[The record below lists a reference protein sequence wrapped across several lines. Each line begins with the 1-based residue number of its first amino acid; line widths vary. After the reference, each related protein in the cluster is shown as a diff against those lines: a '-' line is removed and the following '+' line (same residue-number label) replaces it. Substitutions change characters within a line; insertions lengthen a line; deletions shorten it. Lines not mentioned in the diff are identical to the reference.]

1 MPRSFDRIPLP
12 FNDPNQGLEF
22 HIGTAFQQ
30 GLEMWKAIIDGIIE
44 YAESLIKELI
54 QKLLGLDVD
63 PEQALEDLWN
73 LLTGWVDDIPIIGDI
88 IEIIKDFLNGNLFG
102 RDGFILS
109 NLIPALSF
117 SWITDEQPNLLV
129 AGNFQDGSSIADNP
143 YWTWESGVTHSAD
156 SSGSVKVTAN
166 GVTKALRSNEILANP
181 GQTMSLEMWVKWS
194 GYAGTNSPI
203 KLQMVEFSGRGD
215 SAVQVGV
222 EDVATLNPNTSTG
235 IGVKWSGTTRFP
247 TVCMRCVCGSW

>member
-1 MPRSFDRIPLP
+1 
-12 FNDPNQGLEF
+12 
-22 HIGTAFQQ
+22 
-30 GLEMWKAIIDGIIE
+30 
-44 YAESLIKELI
+44 
-54 QKLLGLDVD
+54 
-63 PEQALEDLWN
+63 
-73 LLTGWVDDIPIIGDI
+73 
-88 IEIIKDFLNGNLFG
+88 FG

-194 GYAGTNSPI
+194 GYAGTNSAI
-203 KLQMVEFSGRGD
+203 KLEMVEFSGRGD

-235 IGVKWSGTTRFP
+235 DWRQMVGNYTVPDGVHAVRVRILVTKDATSGVFNFDDGVGKKTNKIQQGWIDGLSNTFQEVLSR
-247 TVCMRCVCGSW
+247 WQLII